1 MPIIHRRVLTM
12 LLSILL
18 AVSLPPR
25 QQASAH
31 CVDTGAE
38 TAASQTQPL
47 HGPGGVTAV
56 LKVSTADD
64 HGTNS
69 HDCNAEYQLLFLP
82 AGARAAVVVNLLT
95 SDAEYDR
102 IISLRLDGFSQ
113 DGKRVFGVLSEVGK
127 YPATTLF
134 VYSTADGRV
143 QLMDLRKSFA
153 HMMAAK
159 CSTTFDVIGATAAG
173 TIALELSSTE
183 KCSPNSRWVVNPAG
197 GSPQPLPQAAS
208 ILDLYKSKEGAP

>member
-1 MPIIHRRVLTM
+1 
-12 LLSILL
+12 
-18 AVSLPPR
+18 
-25 QQASAH
+25 
-31 CVDTGAE
+31 
-38 TAASQTQPL
+38 
-47 HGPGGVTAV
+47 V

-159 CSTTFDVIGATAAG
+159 SARHLTLSGPRR
-173 TIALELSSTE
+173 LEQLLLS
-183 KCSPNSRWVVNPAG
+183 
-197 GSPQPLPQAAS
+197 
-208 ILDLYKSKEGAP
+208 

>member
-1 MPIIHRRVLTM
+1 M

-18 AVSLPPR
+18 AVSLLPR
-25 QQASAH
+25 QQASVH

-38 TAASQTQPL
+38 TTASQTQPL
-47 HGPGGVTAV
+47 RGPGGVTAV

-64 HGTNS
+64 HSKNS
-69 HDCNAEYQLLFLP
+69 HDCNAEYQLLIIP
-82 AGARAAVVVNLLT
+82 AGSGAPIVVNLLT

-113 DGKRVFGVLSEVGK
+113 DGKRLFGVISEVGK
-127 YPATTLF
+127 FPATTLF
-134 VYSTADGRV
+134 AYSTADGQV
-143 QLMDLRKSFA
+143 QLMDLRKPFA
-153 HMMAAK
+153 RMMAAK
-159 CSTTFDVIGATAAG
+159 CSATFDVIGTTTAG

-183 KCSPNSRWVVNPAG
+183 KCSPNTRWVVNPAG
-197 GSPQPLPQAAS
+197 GSPQPIPQAAS

>member
-1 MPIIHRRVLTM
+1 M

-18 AVSLPPR
+18 AASLLPR
-25 QQASAH
+25 QQVSVH

-38 TAASQTQPL
+38 TAASQTQPFD
-47 HGPGGVTAV
+47 GPGGATAV

-64 HGTNS
+64 HSKNS
-69 HDCNAEYQLLFLP
+69 HDCSAAFQLLIIP
-82 AGARAAVVVNLLT
+82 AGAGAPVVVDLLT
-95 SDAEYDR
+95 SDAEYNR

-134 VYSTADGRV
+134 AYSTADGQV
-143 QLMDLRKSFA
+143 QLMDLGKPFA

-159 CSTTFDVIGATAAG
+159 CSTTFDVIGTTASG

-208 ILDLYKSKEGAP
+208 ILDLYKSKKGAP

>member
-1 MPIIHRRVLTM
+1 M

-18 AVSLPPR
+18 AVSLLPR
-25 QQASAH
+25 QQASVH

-38 TAASQTQPL
+38 TPASQTQPL

-64 HGTNS
+64 HSKNS
-69 HDCNAEYQLLFLP
+69 HDCNAEYQLLIIP
-82 AGARAAVVVNLLT
+82 AGAGAPVVVDLLT
-95 SDAEYDR
+95 SDGEYDR
-102 IISLRLDGFSQ
+102 IISLGLDGFSQ
-113 DGKRVFGVLSEVGK
+113 DGKRVFGVLSEGGK

-134 VYSTADGRV
+134 AYSTADGQV
-143 QLMDLRKSFA
+143 QLMDLRKPFA

-159 CSTTFDVIGATAAG
+159 CSTTFDVIGTTAAG

-208 ILDLYKSKEGAP
+208 ILDLYKSKKGAP

>member
-1 MPIIHRRVLTM
+1 M
-12 LLSILL
+12 LFSILL
-18 AVSLPPR
+18 AVSLLPA
-25 QQASAH
+25 QQASVH

-47 HGPGGVTAV
+47 RGPGGVSAA

-64 HGTNS
+64 HNKNS
-69 HDCNAEYQLLFLP
+69 HDCNAEYQLLIIP
-82 AGARAAVVVNLLT
+82 AGAGAPAVVDLLT
-95 SDAEYDR
+95 SDGEYDR

-134 VYSTADGRV
+134 AYSTADGQV
-143 QLMDLRKSFA
+143 QLMDLRKPFA
-153 HMMAAK
+153 HLMAAK
-159 CSTTFDVIGATAAG
+159 CRTTFDVIGTTAAG

-183 KCSPNSRWVVNPAG
+183 KCSPNTRWVVNPAG
-197 GSPQPLPQAAS
+197 GSPQPIPQAAS

>member
-1 MPIIHRRVLTM
+1 M

-18 AVSLPPR
+18 AVSLLPR
-25 QQASAH
+25 QQASVH

-38 TAASQTQPL
+38 TTASQTQPL
-47 HGPGGVTAV
+47 RGPGGVTAV

-64 HGTNS
+64 HSKNS
-69 HDCNAEYQLLFLP
+69 HDCNAEYQLLITP
-82 AGARAAVVVNLLT
+82 GGAGAPVVVDLLT
-95 SDAEYDR
+95 SNGEYDR

-127 YPATTLF
+127 YPTTMLF
-134 VYSTADGRV
+134 AYSTADGQV
-143 QLMDLRKSFA
+143 QLMDLRKPFA
-153 HMMAAK
+153 HRMAAAK
-159 CSTTFDVIGATAAG
+159 CGTTFDVIGTTAAG
-173 TIALELSSTE
+173 TIALELSSKE
-183 KCSPNSRWVVNPAG
+183 KCSPNSRWLVNLVG

>member
-1 MPIIHRRVLTM
+1 M

-18 AVSLPPR
+18 AVSLLPR
-25 QQASAH
+25 QQASVH

-38 TAASQTQPL
+38 TTDSQTQPL
-47 HGPGGVTAV
+47 RGPGGVTAV

-64 HGTNS
+64 HSKNS
-69 HDCNAEYQLLFLP
+69 HDCNAEYQLLIIP
-82 AGARAAVVVNLLT
+82 AGSGAPIVVDLLT
-95 SDAEYDR
+95 SDGEYDR

-113 DGKRVFGVLSEVGK
+113 DGKRVFGILSEVGK
-127 YPATTLF
+127 YPATMLF
-134 VYSTADGRV
+134 AYSTADGQV
-143 QLMDLRKSFA
+143 QLMDLRKPFA

-159 CSTTFDVIGATAAG
+159 CGTTFDVIGTTAAG
-173 TIALELSSTE
+173 TIALELSSKE

-208 ILDLYKSKEGAP
+208 ILDLYNSKERAP

>member
-1 MPIIHRRVLTM
+1 M
-12 LLSILL
+12 LLSLL
-18 AVSLPPR
+18 FAVSLLPR
-25 QQASAH
+25 QASVH

-47 HGPGGVTAV
+47 HGPGGVTAM

-64 HGTNS
+64 HSKNS
-69 HDCNAEYQLLFLP
+69 HDCTAEYQLLVTP
-82 AGARAAVVVNLLT
+82 AGTGAPVVVDLLT

-113 DGKRVFGVLSEVGK
+113 DGKRVFGVLSEGGK

-134 VYSTADGRV
+134 AYSTADGQV
-143 QLMDLRKSFA
+143 QLMDLRKPFA
-153 HMMAAK
+153 HVMAGK
-159 CSTTFDVIGATAAG
+159 CSTTFDVIGTTVAG
-173 TIALELSSTE
+173 IIALELSSPE

-197 GSPQPLPQAAS
+197 GNPQPLPQAAS
-208 ILDLYKSKEGAP
+208 ILDLYKSKDTP